1 MAFKINPIEAVGNL
15 GRQVLVRAQVYI
27 DQYTVDP
34 REKRIMLA
42 TAAITSGALIF
53 STAASADGGWAGMV
67 NTGANQADSIKNNF
81 GKFLGLAG
89 LFSGAVGGWNWYKK
103 GSEGDR
109 SDIKPKQIFGPIVA
123 GAALGSI
130 SFILMR
136 TGETAGISASEYGQV
151 PN

>member
-15 GRQVLVRAQVYI
+15 SRQALVRAQVFI
-27 DQYTVDP
+27 EQYSVDP

-42 TAAITSGALIF
+42 TAAVTAGSLFF
-53 STAASADGGWAGMV
+53 SAAASADGGWAGMFS
-67 NTGANQADSIKNNF
+67 TAANQADSAKTNF

-89 LFSGAVGGWNWYKK
+89 LISGSVGGWNWYKK

-123 GAALGSI
+123 GAALGCI
-130 SFILMR
+130 SFILLR
-136 TGETAGISASEYGQV
+136 TAETIGISASEYGQV

>member
-15 GRQVLVRAQVYI
+15 SRQALVRAQVYI
-27 DQYTVDP
+27 EQYSVDP

-42 TAAITSGALIF
+42 TAAITTGTLFF
-53 STAASADGGWAGMV
+53 STAASADGGWAGMF
-67 NTGANQADSIKNNF
+67 NTGANQADAIKTNF
-81 GKFLGLAG
+81 GKLLGLGG
-89 LFSGAVGGWNWYKK
+89 LISGSVGGWNWYKK

-136 TGETAGISASEYGQV
+136 TGETVGISASEYGQV